1 MRALRPWG
9 RIVGCV
15 LSGLGLLG
23 FPIGTAIN
31 AYILYLFLS
40 KKGRTVFAPEYQAVI
55 AATPDVKYRTSI
67 LVWIFLALL
76 VALAC
81 VRDAGELFRQMIERG
96 HHDLGGRPAGKV
108 ERDEHDYELWE
119 RRIDAMAV
127 LLGFK
132 KLLTV
137 DQRRKNIE
145 ALPPEMYDS
154 LSYYERWLM
163 SMAQS
168 LIERGLI
175 TTEELSRKM
184 LARRARAATTTW
196 AGCRPARWSTTSTT
210 TQQWE
215 RRVDALMMILSGIK
229 GPKRMIT
236 VDELRKNIEALPPD
250 AYERM
255 NYYDRWVTSIT
266 QTLIQRGVITTEE
279 LARKM
284 AANQMVEAKFK
295 PGERVKVMKAYPL
308 GHVRTPYYIRG
319 CTGTVERICGAF
331 PQSGGAGADARRPA
345 DAAALSRALPAEGS
359 VARLPG
365 ERRGRARGRN
375 FPALAASLA

>member
-1 MRALRPWG
+1 
-9 RIVGCV
+9 
-15 LSGLGLLG
+15 
-23 FPIGTAIN
+23 
-31 AYILYLFLS
+31 
-40 KKGRTVFAPEYQAVI
+40 
-55 AATPDVKYRTSI
+55 
-67 LVWIFLALL
+67 
-76 VALAC
+76 
-81 VRDAGELFRQMIERG
+81 MIERG
-96 HHDLGGRPAGKV
+96 YHDLGGRLAGTV
-108 ERDEHDYELWE
+108 ERDEHDYEPWE

-145 ALPPEMYDS
+145 ALPPQMYDS

-163 SMAQS
+163 STAQS

-175 TTEELSRKM
+175 TTGELARKM
-184 LARRARAATTTW
+184 LAVGARGYHDMGGLP
-196 AGCRPARWSTTSTT
+196 AGEVAYEEHDYE
-210 TQQWE
+210 QWE
-215 RRVDALMMILSGIK
+215 RRVDGLMMILSGIR

-284 AANQMVEAKFK
+284 AQIN
-295 PGERVKVMKAYPL
+295 G
-308 GHVRTPYYIRG
+308 RG
-319 CTGTVERICGAF
+319 
-331 PQSGGAGADARRPA
+331 
-345 DAAALSRALPAEGS
+345 
-359 VARLPG
+359 
-365 ERRGRARGRN
+365 
-375 FPALAASLA
+375 